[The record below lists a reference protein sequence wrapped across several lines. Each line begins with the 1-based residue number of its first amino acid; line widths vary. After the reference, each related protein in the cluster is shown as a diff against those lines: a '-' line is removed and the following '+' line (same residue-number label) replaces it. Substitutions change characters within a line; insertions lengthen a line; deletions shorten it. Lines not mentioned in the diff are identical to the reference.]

1 MCVFLY
7 LPLFPCTICSV
18 VKRCA
23 PKWPNHKRVAATAT
37 AGCKLVAHL
46 NVARFHCHTWVWQG
60 ARGVRRGGRKE
71 LASWFYGQMNFTQ
84 AKYTFWPG
92 L

>member
-23 PKWPNHKRVAATAT
+23 PKWPDHKRVAATATAT

-60 ARGVRRGGRKE
+60 TRERRGGGGSTGAEK
-71 LASWFYGQMNFTQ
+71 SWQVGFM
-84 AKYTFWPG
+84 AK
-92 L
+92 

>member
-23 PKWPNHKRVAATAT
+23 PKWPDHKRVAAATAT

-60 ARGVRRGGRKE
+60 TRERRGGGSTGAEK
-71 LASWFYGQMNFTQ
+71 SWQVGFM
-84 AKYTFWPG
+84 AK
-92 L
+92 